1 MLFEPSWIC
10 FMHTMLHRFLHTL
23 PAKVW
28 FMVVPPWKLSPAML
42 VCTLD
47 VYLHRVTD
55 WKWKDRASFDWF
67 QDVLLHNF
75 LNIVRHFMSHYIAIW
90 SPALKCMH
98 VGVFCMCK
106 CVMFFF
112 FVLFVGVCWWGD
124 RVKSKKEGQR
134 EQRKENS
141 KCEWEI
147 MWYLF

>member
-67 QDVLLHNF
+67 RDVLSHNF
-75 LNIVRHFMSHYIAIW
+75 LNIVRYFMSHYIAIW
-90 SPALKCMH
+90 SPALECMH

-106 CVMFFF
+106 CVMFF
-112 FVLFVGVCWWGD
+112 LFCLWVCVDEVTEWK
-124 RVKSKKEGQR
+124 VKKKGRESKE
-134 EQRKENS
+134 RKTVSVSER
-141 KCEWEI
+141 
-147 MWYLF
+147 